1 MPRGELADLR
11 ACLVRSRRGQLLADT
26 RPMNEH
32 ALSYA
37 AAAEAPTAV
46 PTPAAPPALPA
57 LPAPLGFAMP
67 SSAAAALD
75 VSAPLTPL
83 QPAAPMQPAAPAQP
97 QHEQVMPAPINFV
110 ALAAAPAAAP
120 TEPDVPAAVV
130 TQSDHPTSL
139 AMPVQAADAAPVQ
152 AMPEGLEPAAAAH
165 ATGVQAVSPED
176 LDDLHR
182 TADAVPA
189 PAAQGLASPG
199 IALVVA
205 MFALTFQLVAYY
217 AREVLPGVKAAGAPL
232 VKFDEIVGAIP
243 LIEGPAGAMLG
254 MLLGVTALVLLL
266 VGVRAG
272 VRDPG
277 LQVPIGLIAAL
288 ATAATVLL
296 PMLAG

>member
-1 MPRGELADLR
+1 
-11 ACLVRSRRGQLLADT
+11 
-26 RPMNEH
+26 MNEH

-37 AAAEAPTAV
+37 PAAEAPTAA
-46 PTPAAPPALPA
+46 PAPPAPPAPPA

-67 SSAAAALD
+67 SGAAAALD
-75 VSAPLTPL
+75 VTAPLVPL
-83 QPAAPMQPAAPAQP
+83 QPAAPQQHAASVQP

-120 TEPDVPAAVV
+120 AEPDAPAAVV
-130 TQSDHPTSL
+130 AQSDHPTSL

-165 ATGVQAVSPED
+165 ATIGGVEAVSPHD
-176 LDDLHR
+176 LADLHR
-182 TADAVPA
+182 AADAVPA

-243 LIEGPAGAMLG
+243 LIEGPAGTMLG
-254 MLLGVTALVLLL
+254 MLLGVTGLVLLL

-277 LQVPIGLIAAL
+277 LQVAIGLIAAL